1 MCGIL
6 NEDIHAAF
14 QAKKMHFSSCAMKP
28 YEIPSFCNSGY
39 IDLNGDGPMS
49 LAARGGLAE
58 ASIKGQMGH
67 AKTIL
72 FFV

>member
-1 MCGIL
+1 
-6 NEDIHAAF
+6 
-14 QAKKMHFSSCAMKP
+14 MHFSSCAMKP

-49 LAARGGLAE
+49 PAARGGLAE